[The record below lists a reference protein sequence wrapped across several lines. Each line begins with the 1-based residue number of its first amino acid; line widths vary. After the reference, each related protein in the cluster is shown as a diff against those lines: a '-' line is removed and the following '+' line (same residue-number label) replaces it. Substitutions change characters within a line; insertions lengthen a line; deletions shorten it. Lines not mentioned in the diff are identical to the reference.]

1 MGCRELEPAGK
12 FLSLFS
18 VESIDPPRPGQLG
31 ELSAGIRLVVL
42 EEMLAEIENLLW
54 FDFFFFFKFELD
66 LYFFYA
72 QFKVVL
78 KLEISSVRTAA
89 GCGLS
94 HALGHE
100 APESD

>member
-54 FDFFFFFKFELD
+54 FDFFFFF
-66 LYFFYA
+66 
-72 QFKVVL
+72 
-78 KLEISSVRTAA
+78 
-89 GCGLS
+89 
-94 HALGHE
+94 
-100 APESD
+100 